1 MTDLPYH
8 HDWKPLFETSI
19 GLQVKWF
26 GRWGEDPEWSVEP
39 SRLASDLICFFYLET
54 GSCTAMVN
62 GVLVT
67 LGRGELLV
75 LRSGDVFSLS
85 QDSSRLQTHLSA
97 CLSLSRDND
106 ANVLLRHAYQ
116 RNYKLKDRKAY
127 EQRFTAVLEALESES
142 RWRNMHVTAA
152 IFAWLGE
159 LQEDLSPDP
168 GTENA
173 SSKAVRHVLS
183 AQEWIQQRL
192 GDNVS
197 IAEWSAACGLNPD
210 YFSRMFKVHTGM
222 SPKTWLIEARLQR
235 AARMLAYKESTVE
248 QVATSCGFNCP
259 FHFSRSFKRRFGLP
273 PASYRSVRLVRG
285 FVDS

>member
-1 MTDLPYH
+1 M
-8 HDWKPLFETSI
+8 
-19 GLQVKWF
+19 
-26 GRWGEDPEWSVEP
+26 
-39 SRLASDLICFFYLET
+39 CFFYLET

-62 GVLVT
+62 GVRVQ
-67 LGRGELLV
+67 LGPGELLV
-75 LRSGDVFSLS
+75 LRSGDVFSLT

-97 CLSLSRDND
+97 CLSLSRDNE

-152 IFAWLGE
+152 IFAWLGG

-210 YFSRMFKVHTGM
+210 YFSRMFKAHTGM

-248 QVATSCGFNCP
+248 QVAASCGFNCP

>member
-8 HDWKPLFETSI
+8 HNWKPQFETSI

-26 GRWGEDPEWSVEP
+26 GRWGDDPEWSVEP
-39 SRLASDLICFFYLET
+39 SRLASDLMCFFYLET

-62 GVLVT
+62 GVSVQ
-67 LGRGELLV
+67 LGPGELLV
-75 LRSGDVFSLS
+75 LRSGDVFSLT

-97 CLSLSRDND
+97 CLSLSRDNE

-152 IFAWLGE
+152 IFAWLGG

-210 YFSRMFKVHTGM
+210 YFSRMFKAHTGM

-248 QVATSCGFNCP
+248 QVAASCGFNCP

>member
-8 HDWKPLFETSI
+8 HNWKPQFETSI

-26 GRWGEDPEWSVEP
+26 GRWGDDPEWSVEP
-39 SRLASDLICFFYLET
+39 SRLASDLMCFFYLET

-62 GVLVT
+62 GVRVQ
-67 LGRGELLV
+67 LGPGELLV
-75 LRSGDVFSLS
+75 LRSGDVFSLT

-97 CLSLSRDND
+97 CLSLSRDNE

-152 IFAWLGE
+152 IFAWLGG

-210 YFSRMFKVHTGM
+210 YFSRMFKAHTGM

-248 QVATSCGFNCP
+248 QVAASCGFNCP

>member
-1 MTDLPYH
+1 MNR
-8 HDWKPLFETSI
+8 S
-19 GLQVKWF
+19 
-26 GRWGEDPEWSVEP
+26 
-39 SRLASDLICFFYLET
+39 SR
-54 GSCTAMVN
+54 
-62 GVLVT
+62 
-67 LGRGELLV
+67 
-75 LRSGDVFSLS
+75 GDMFSLS
-85 QDSSRLQTHLSA
+85 QDSSQLQTHLSA
-97 CLSLSRDND
+97 CLSLSRDTE

-152 IFAWLGE
+152 IFAWLGG

-210 YFSRMFKVHTGM
+210 YFSRMFKAHTGM

-248 QVATSCGFNCP
+248 QVAASCGFNCP